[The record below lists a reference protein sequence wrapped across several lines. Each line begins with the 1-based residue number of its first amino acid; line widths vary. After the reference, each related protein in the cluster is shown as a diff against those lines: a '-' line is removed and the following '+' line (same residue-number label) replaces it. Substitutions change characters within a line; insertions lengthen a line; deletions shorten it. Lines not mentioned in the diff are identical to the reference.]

1 MKKQEI
7 ISTVVYLLMILVV
20 VLVGYFVISQ
30 NSAAIVEHFSNDSMI
45 YLFVIV
51 SLLLGVI
58 LNVVLV
64 EVGHVIGAKIGG
76 YEILSFNVFGLCFYK
91 TYVEGKV
98 KTKFGFKNFD
108 GLAGETRIM
117 PKNDNKKHSPTFYVT
132 FPLLLILIEF
142 IGLVIV
148 FTLISDDSSLAF
160 VKYGYVLIATL
171 GGCFFIYD
179 YIPFKL
185 DTSSD
190 GYRYTLLTK
199 KINIEAFN
207 EKMSFEGHLF
217 LNTKADYIK
226 EFDEITDYTAEVN
239 ELNLYRLI
247 EEKDFNKANEL
258 LDKII
263 NSEKKLTSYTLA
275 KAKIWKL
282 FILLKEDRIE
292 DAKEFESKLSESESN
307 ILKKEKSLESLRTY
321 SYFIGKVEKAYK
333 FADELSIK
341 YLKEYKNEL
350 SLVKELDKKLFENCI
365 QDIESL
371 KTTSN

>member
-20 VLVGYFVISQ
+20 VLVGYFVVSQ
-30 NSAAIVEHFSNDSMI
+30 NSAAIVEHFSNSNLI

-51 SLLLGVI
+51 SLLIGVI
-58 LNVVLV
+58 LNVLLV

-76 YEILSFNVFGLCFYK
+76 YEILSFNIFGLCFYK
-91 TYVEGKV
+91 TFIDGKV
-98 KTKFGFKNFD
+98 KTKVGFKNFD

-117 PKNDNKKHSPTFYVT
+117 PKKDGKKHSPTFYVT

-142 IGLVIV
+142 IGLVIT
-148 FTLISDDSSLAF
+148 FTLISDESSLVF
-160 VKYGYVLIATL
+160 IKYGYVLIATL

-185 DTSSD
+185 DTSND

-207 EKMSFEGHLF
+207 ERMSFEGQLF
-217 LNTKADYIK
+217 LNNNTDYIK
-226 EFDEITDYTAEVN
+226 EFDEITDFTAEVN

-247 EEKDFNKANEL
+247 EENNYIKANEL

-263 NSEKKLTSYTLA
+263 NSEQKLSTYTLT
-275 KAKIWKL
+275 KTKIWKL
-282 FILLKEDRIE
+282 FVLLKENRIDE
-292 DAKEFESKLSESESN
+292 AKDYVSKLNESETN
-307 ILKKEKSLESLRTY
+307 VLKKEKSLESLRTY
-321 SYFIGKVEKAYK
+321 SYYLGKVEKAYQ

-350 SLVKELDKKLFENCI
+350 SLIKELDKKLFESCV
-365 QDIESL
+365 QEIESL
-371 KTTSN
+371 KK